1 MSDAQ
6 WPNMGK
12 AAGEVGSGDAR
23 ASIKKEVTIQLAQ
36 HAALDTA
43 GKTLRIE
50 RRIVSQ
56 LLDTRRLH
64 LASFP

>member
-1 MSDAQ
+1 MSGAQ

-12 AAGEVGSGDAR
+12 AAGDAR
-23 ASIKKEVTIQLAQ
+23 ASIKKEMTIELAQ
-36 HAALDTA
+36 HTALDTA

-50 RRIVSQ
+50 RRFVSQ
-56 LLDTRRLH
+56 LFDTRRLH